1 MQHPSDARIEQ
12 LERENETLRAE
23 LNEIKARADN
33 ASKARAT
40 LMRGG
45 FRLLIPIFDREKVA
59 RSFGKL
65 LETLGDFDGP
75 RESWPSRDQILADA
89 RVFLE
94 SCVRF
99 AVRRR
104 MFLFFVGLLGAAIPA
119 VQVWLVVQQNQIIEN
134 QNKFSEIQVYDVVA
148 RSMTQGDRN
157 ARLMTGALLAN
168 ADPEFLTGVVR
179 ESFDPSLA
187 SVYRAEGVNAAA
199 RRLDDAAYRGHLVR
213 AAVRSVATIAANE
226 SMDKTCDVA
235 QPMLR
240 WILVDA
246 ANRVPE
252 VLRLGRDA
260 ENLDGDL
267 SEQVDHY
274 LVQVGSALAVYARL
288 ARSADRLDEYGR
300 DITPLLSRISQ
311 RSAGGTA
318 GRFDS
323 VMRAVLQDFL
333 FEVALQPQLGDPPA
347 NLGQAGIAPEV
358 ALKQGL
364 SNLQKLVQD
373 KGVQWASLAQQAGAP

>member
-1 MQHPSDARIEQ
+1 VLHPPDARIEQ
-12 LERENETLRAE
+12 LERENQALRAE
-23 LNEIKARADN
+23 LADVKAKAEKAN
-33 ASKARAT
+33 QARAT

-65 LETLGDFDGP
+65 VETLGDFDGP
-75 RESWPSRDQILADA
+75 REKWPNREQILADA

-104 MFLFFVGLLGAAIPA
+104 MFLFFVGLLGAVIPA

-134 QNKFSEIQVYDVVA
+134 QNKFSENQDNDVVA

-157 ARLMTGALLAN
+157 ARLMTVALLAN
-168 ADPEFLTGVVR
+168 ADPDFLTGVVR

-199 RRLDDAAYRGHLVR
+199 RRLDDAAYRGNLVR
-213 AAVRSVATIAANE
+213 AAVRSVAALAAKKDIE
-226 SMDKTCDVA
+226 ETYSVA
-235 QPMLR
+235 QPMLQ

-246 ANRVPE
+246 GNRVPE
-252 VLRLGRDA
+252 VLRLGRDV
-260 ENLDGDL
+260 ETLDGEL
-267 SEQVDHY
+267 AEQVDHY
-274 LVQVGSALAVYARL
+274 LVQIGSALEIYARL
-288 ARSADRLDEYGR
+288 GRSAGQLSDYAR
-300 DITPLLSRISQ
+300 DITPFLTRLSQ
-311 RSAGGTA
+311 RSIGASP

-323 VMRAVLQDFL
+323 VMSAVLQDVL
-333 FEVALQPQLGDPPA
+333 FDAALAPKLGDPPV
-347 NLGQAGIAPEV
+347 NLGQAGITPEV
-358 ALKQGL
+358 GLQQGL
-364 SNLQKLVQD
+364 SRLQSIVQS
-373 KGVQWASLAQQAGAP
+373 KAVQWPALTQQAGAR